1 MNQAIQNDLNA
12 TKEAEIKQTEELLR
26 IINNNLA
33 LLESNDV
40 LVPASHARALPEI
53 TNWLRFTVEQ
63 VSQKLAELKPK
74 SDLAS
79 VGTEQASQ
87 VIDAEVVTPEVVS

>member
-1 MNQAIQNDLNA
+1 MNTAIQNDLNA
-12 TKEAEIKQTEELLR
+12 TKQAEIKQTEELLR

-53 TNWLRFTVEQ
+53 TNWLRYMVEKM
-63 VSQKLAELKPK
+63 SATLAELKPK
-74 SDLAS
+74 ADVAS
-79 VGTEQASQ
+79 VGTEQ
-87 VIDAEVVTPEVVS
+87 DK